1 MIGNL
6 IGVLGALLLGACL
19 YVGVNIIA
27 GAISD
32 KEKDN

>member
-6 IGVLGALLLGACL
+6 IGALGALLLGACL
-19 YVGVNIIA
+19 YVGVILIA
-27 GAISD
+27 SAISD